1 MPVLVAVLLVAHAL
15 IHLSFVSPRPPARD
29 GGPAWPFALDR
40 SRLLARVAP
49 SVSALHAIGITL
61 LALVLGGYAAG
72 VVAALGFGGS
82 TLFALGVAV
91 GSVGS
96 LAMLVVFFHPWLTIG
111 IVIDVA
117 LLAAVLAGWYPR

>member
-40 SRLLARVAP
+40 SRVLARVAP
-49 SVSALHAIGITL
+49 SASALHTLGITL
-61 LALVLGGYAAG
+61 LALVLGGYAVGAI
-72 VVAALGFGGS
+72 AALGIGGS
-82 TLFALGVAV
+82 TLFAWGVGL

-96 LAMLVVFFHPWLTIG
+96 LGMLVVFFHSWLTLG
-111 IVIDVA
+111 IAIDVA
-117 LLAAVLAGWYPR
+117 LLVAVLAGWYPR